1 VAHLLAVDA
10 VRNVDVPLILGTVL
24 FTALVVVISNI
35 VTDMVYAFVDPRIR
49 YGD

>member
-1 VAHLLAVDA
+1 
-10 VRNVDVPLILGTVL
+10 VDVPLILGTVL

-49 YGD
+49 YSD